1 MTNQIRSIK
10 NNTARDRIRTPL
22 HLDQAQYSA
31 CFGHITV
38 VALRKAHANYTQ
50 KKRPFEP
57 CTGVFTATTGL
68 PCAHKIDDYRRLQVS
83 LIPSDFHPHWYWDR
97 YIALSVPTLEPIR
110 IVSFTHGPIRPQ
122 IQSTRRLPSGFEA
135 TEPRERLCSRCRL
148 PGHDR
153 RSVRCMHNI
162 RDLNQELTDTI
173 SQAPI
178 QVMPLH
184 CIY

>member
-1 MTNQIRSIK
+1 MTSSQGDLLTVWSSIEQAVTNQIRSIK

-97 YIALSVPTLEPIR
+97 YSALSAPILEPLRTI
-110 IVSFTHGPIRPQ
+110 SHMAT
-122 IQSTRRLPSGFEA
+122 STR
-135 TEPRERLCSRCRL
+135 T
-148 PGHDR
+148 
-153 RSVRCMHNI
+153 
-162 RDLNQELTDTI
+162 
-173 SQAPI
+173 
-178 QVMPLH
+178 
-184 CIY
+184 